1 MSQEIEDGRVQAVL
15 DLLASHASADIRR
28 AMDERYGI
36 HTDQAFGVAMGDMK
50 RVAKPLGRDHD
61 LAEALWQSGWY
72 EARIVASMVD
82 DAALVTVAQMDR
94 WCRDFDNW
102 AICDTVCFNLFD
114 RAPDAWSRVEA
125 WAGEPAE
132 FVKRGAFALLWTL
145 ARHDREASDDAFL
158 AGLAL
163 VEREAADERPLVKK
177 SLSMAL
183 RSVGKR
189 NTALH
194 AAALATASR
203 LVASPSASAR
213 WIGKT
218 AIRDLQR

>member
-1 MSQEIEDGRVQAVL
+1 MGGR
-15 DLLASHASADIRR
+15 AS
-28 AMDERYGI
+28 
-36 HTDQAFGVAMGDMK
+36 
-50 RVAKPLGRDHD
+50 
-61 LAEALWQSGWY
+61 
-72 EARIVASMVD
+72 
-82 DAALVTVAQMDR
+82 
-94 WCRDFDNW
+94 
-102 AICDTVCFNLFD
+102 
-114 RAPDAWSRVEA
+114 
-125 WAGEPAE
+125 E

-177 SLSMAL
+177 SVSMAL

-194 AAALATASR
+194 TAALATASR
-203 LVASPSASAR
+203 LVAAPSASAR